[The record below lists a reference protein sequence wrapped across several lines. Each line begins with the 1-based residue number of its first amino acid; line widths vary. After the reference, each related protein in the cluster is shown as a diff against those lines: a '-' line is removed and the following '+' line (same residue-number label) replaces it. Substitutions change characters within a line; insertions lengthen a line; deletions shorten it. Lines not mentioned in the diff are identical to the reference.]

1 MEKHLYLIDIG
12 YLLDETDDEFKSYAI
27 CYDKKWGYYDYYQ
40 YLTDE
45 EHLHQSIEKTK
56 RYLEENCYIVVT
68 YQGKWELE
76 EEDIDE
82 NGKVD
87 LFDCNL
93 TDYSLENIIYSAR
106 KENKNIIENFINR
119 REEQR

>member
-1 MEKHLYLIDIG
+1 MKKHLYLIDVG
-12 YLLDETDDEFKSYAI
+12 YLLDETDDEFESYAV

-40 YLTDE
+40 YLVDE
-45 EHLHQSIEKTK
+45 EHLHQAIENTK
-56 RYLEENCYIVVT
+56 KFLEENCYIVAT

-76 EEDIDE
+76 EEDIDK

-87 LFDCNL
+87 LFDCSSI
-93 TDYSLENIIYSAR
+93 DYSLENIIYSAR